1 MLWALVLAMRAD
13 AHTYGPL
20 VRRRD
25 EKFIVLTI
33 SFDSRE
39 EVNIEVNMS
48 SCPHLSAHLFTE
60 NFQAINNHHMNSNT
74 TTPPHSRTADR
85 LPSDAPALFA
95 SRILEEV

>member
-1 MLWALVLAMRAD
+1 VLWALVLAMRAD

-39 EVNIEVNMS
+39 EVNMS
-48 SCPHLSAHLFTE
+48 HLTPKIRTPFSFL
-60 NFQAINNHHMNSNT
+60 QRISRLLIT
-74 TTPPHSRTADR
+74 TT
-85 LPSDAPALFA
+85 
-95 SRILEEV
+95 

>member
-39 EVNIEVNMS
+39 EVNMS
-48 SCPHLSAHLFTE
+48 HLSAHLFTE

-85 LPSDAPALFA
+85 LPSDATALFA

>member
-1 MLWALVLAMRAD
+1 VLWALVLAMRAD

-39 EVNIEVNMS
+39 EVNMS
-48 SCPHLSAHLFTE
+48 HRFR
-60 NFQAINNHHMNSNT
+60 
-74 TTPPHSRTADR
+74 TP
-85 LPSDAPALFA
+85 F
-95 SRILEEV
+95 

>member
-39 EVNIEVNMS
+39 EVNMSLNMS
-48 SCPHLSAHLFTE
+48 HLSAHLFTE

>member
-39 EVNIEVNMS
+39 EVNMS
-48 SCPHLSAHLFTE
+48 HRFR
-60 NFQAINNHHMNSNT
+60 
-74 TTPPHSRTADR
+74 TP
-85 LPSDAPALFA
+85 F
-95 SRILEEV
+95 

>member
-1 MLWALVLAMRAD
+1 VLWALVLAMRAD

-39 EVNIEVNMS
+39 EVKHGPPFRTPFSFLQRIS
-48 SCPHLSAHLFTE
+48 RLL
-60 NFQAINNHHMNSNT
+60 IT
-74 TTPPHSRTADR
+74 TT
-85 LPSDAPALFA
+85 
-95 SRILEEV
+95 

>member
-1 MLWALVLAMRAD
+1 VLWALVLAMRAD

-39 EVNIEVNMS
+39 EVNMLPPFRTPILQRIS
-48 SCPHLSAHLFTE
+48 RLL
-60 NFQAINNHHMNSNT
+60 IT
-74 TTPPHSRTADR
+74 TT
-85 LPSDAPALFA
+85 
-95 SRILEEV
+95 

>member
-39 EVNIEVNMS
+39 EVNNS
-48 SCPHLSAHLFTE
+48 PTFPHTFLQRISRLL
-60 NFQAINNHHMNSNT
+60 IT
-74 TTPPHSRTADR
+74 TT
-85 LPSDAPALFA
+85 
-95 SRILEEV
+95 

>member
-1 MLWALVLAMRAD
+1 VLWALVLAMRAD

-39 EVNIEVNMS
+39 EVNMS
-48 SCPHLSAHLFTE
+48 HLRSAHLLAFYRE
-60 NFQAINNHHMNSNT
+60 F
-74 TTPPHSRTADR
+74 PGY
-85 LPSDAPALFA
+85 
-95 SRILEEV
+95 